1 MIGYKS
7 EYEQKLLKFY
17 SRVVRCTQNECV
29 DHGAMNNPNAKFC
42 YIPRSFCINFFHPKK
57 ILVVSTNP
65 GKMTKEEKLQ
75 YSKIHQPPNEITNK
89 ESIELVKT
97 HVKICK
103 EMFIGG
109 INFDENRKSL
119 GFHRDLMEAVA
130 WVLGIEKSEVLD
142 YVNYTSIIKCQT
154 HPPYSYLKPK
164 NRKFLAENCFNRFL
178 RDEIDLLKPELILT
192 YGQDVFKYFHLHDL
206 IPIKVFQLPNT
217 WFGASLVQKKQWRDM
232 LDVKKNNLDLIIE
245 KIKQEYKEEGLIY

>member
-1 MIGYKS
+1 MMGFTS

-17 SRVVRCTQNECV
+17 SQIIKCSQIECIN
-29 DHGAMNNPNAKFC
+29 HGAMNNPNAKFC
-42 YIPRSFCINFFHPKK
+42 YIPRSFCVNFYHRKK

-65 GKMTKEEKLQ
+65 GKITKEEKIE
-75 YSKIHQPPNEITNK
+75 YSKIHQPPNEITYK

-103 EMFIGG
+103 EMFING

-164 NRKFLAENCFNRFL
+164 DRKFLAENCFNRFL
-178 RDEIDLLKPELILT
+178 QKEIDILKPELI
-192 YGQDVFKYFHLHDL
+192 HL
-206 IPIKVFQLPNT
+206 
-217 WFGASLVQKKQWRDM
+217 
-232 LDVKKNNLDLIIE
+232 KNQNSM
-245 KIKQEYKEEGLIY
+245 K